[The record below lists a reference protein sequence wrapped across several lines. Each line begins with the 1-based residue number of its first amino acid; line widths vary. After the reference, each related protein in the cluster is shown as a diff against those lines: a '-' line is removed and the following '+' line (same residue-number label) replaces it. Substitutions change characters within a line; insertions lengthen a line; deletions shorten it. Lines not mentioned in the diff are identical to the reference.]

1 MIVIKLDE
9 LIKKKMP
16 NISNR
21 QLAKDIGISHVAL
34 HFMRTGKSYNPSL
47 EMLDRLCNFFKCDVA
62 DILAHRPAGRPRKV
76 EVMSKHGGRVETR

>member
-16 NISNR
+16 GISNR
-21 QLAKDIGISHVAL
+21 QLAKDIGMSHVAL

-47 EMLDRLCNFFKCDVA
+47 EMLDRLCTFFKCDVA
-62 DILAHRPAGRPRKV
+62 DIIEHRTTGSPQ
-76 EVMSKHGGRVETR
+76 GGYSQRHRGKASER